1 MSNWNSKIKYNGKI
15 LKKMNKNCLGKYQN
29 NKWSYMRMF
38 NFFFQDRWELPPGI
52 CCLQQSMTLVNLLLR
67 QTSVKMPVS
76 ISLLYSCNIKTCRWV
91 CFFYLTAVTKYP
103 DFKIIFNQTRLQF
116 MSERKFI
123 EINDMHGSHSVSI
136 EDNKTQF

>member
-1 MSNWNSKIKYNGKI
+1 
-15 LKKMNKNCLGKYQN
+15 
-29 NKWSYMRMF
+29 MF
-38 NFFFQDRWELPPGI
+38 
-52 CCLQQSMTLVNLLLR
+52 
-67 QTSVKMPVS
+67 
-76 ISLLYSCNIKTCRWV
+76 
-91 CFFYLTAVTKYP
+91 FFYLTAVTKYP